1 MIFYDINGIS
11 CKENNFVRPGKVT
24 DQDVEFLIFF
34 AFWQLHVIFTHTSQL
49 NFLNFNSAKY
59 K

>member
-24 DQDVEFLIFF
+24 DQDVEFLIVF
-34 AFWQLHVIFTHTSQL
+34 AF
-49 NFLNFNSAKY
+49 
-59 K
+59 